1 MTSRAEWNPI
11 TPQGNSK
18 MASRSVVVRER
29 NERGFRNFLQNLK
42 AIFRL
47 FLTSEN
53 VDLATDAL
61 VEARHHLLDA
71 RGTLSLLI
79 VEMERGDHNPTGLPT
94 RTLQAPLQNLNRFV
108 AQMINMLPAE
118 VESGEQAENFDQG
131 AAYSTSVTATQFGP
145 GRKRYDIS
153 RDQLE
158 HLRSLFFSWQK
169 IADMLQVSVSTIQR
183 RRREFGLSDEF
194 ERYSD
199 ITDDELDQIHAS
211 VTGNP
216 REGPLTPN
224 MGRRRFIG
232 ALRSRGL
239 RIQRWRVSEC
249 LRRVD
254 PIGTALRWRMTIHR
268 RKYFVPTPN
277 SLWHIDSGHKL
288 IRYKLITHVC
298 IDGKTRLLIYVSC
311 CNNNKADTV
320 LSLFQN
326 GVEQWGLPSRVRCD
340 YGMENF
346 YVGQYMIEHRGEG
359 RGSIITGSSVHN
371 SRVERAHRDVYSGV
385 LAFYARIFE
394 AMEDEGILDISDDV
408 HLFSLH
414 HVYVPRINRS
424 LNEFIQQMN
433 NHPVSTENNQSPLQ
447 MWERGMLENMHS
459 GHTALSSEE
468 IEDFGVD
475 LEGVLSVEE
484 EDYQVNVTSPTIE
497 LTDQQL
503 TQMPSPLQNDENCGV
518 NIFKQCVELMY
529 SFS

>member
-1 MTSRAEWNPI
+1 
-11 TPQGNSK
+11 
-18 MASRSVVVRER
+18 
-29 NERGFRNFLQNLK
+29 
-42 AIFRL
+42 
-47 FLTSEN
+47 
-53 VDLATDAL
+53 
-61 VEARHHLLDA
+61 
-71 RGTLSLLI
+71 
-79 VEMERGDHNPTGLPT
+79 
-94 RTLQAPLQNLNRFV
+94 
-108 AQMINMLPAE
+108 MINILPVEIENREHAE
-118 VESGEQAENFDQG
+118 VFDQDT
-131 AAYSTSVTATQFGP
+131 AYSTSVTITPGP
-145 GRKRYDIS
+145 GRRRYDIS
-153 RDQLE
+153 KDQLE
-158 HLRSLFFSWQK
+158 HLRSLYFSWQK

-199 ITDDELDQIHAS
+199 ITDDELDQIYAS
-211 VTGNP
+211 VTGNSC
-216 REGPLTPN
+216 EGPLTPN
-224 MGRRRFIG
+224 VGRRRFIG

-254 PIGTALRWRMTIHR
+254 PVGTALRWRMTIHR

-298 IDGKTRLLIYVSC
+298 IDDKTRLIVYASC

-326 GVEQWGLPSRVRCD
+326 GVEKWGLPSRVRCD

-394 AMEDEGILDISDDV
+394 AMEDESILDISDDV

-414 HVYVPRINRS
+414 HVYSPRINRS
-424 LNEFIQQMN
+424 LEEFIQQMN

-459 GHTALSSEE
+459 GHTVLSPEE

-475 LEGVLSVEE
+475 LEG
-484 EDYQVNVTSPTIE
+484 
-497 LTDQQL
+497 QL
-503 TQMPSPLQNDENCGV
+503 KKKIT
-518 NIFKQCVELMY
+518 K
-529 SFS
+529 